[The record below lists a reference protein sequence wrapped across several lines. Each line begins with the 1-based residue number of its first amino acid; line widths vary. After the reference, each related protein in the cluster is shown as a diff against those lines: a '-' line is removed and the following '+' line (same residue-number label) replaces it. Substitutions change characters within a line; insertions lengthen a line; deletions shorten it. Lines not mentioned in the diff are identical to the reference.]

1 MPGLP
6 NDRQRTDQMPVS
18 RTRKTRKLCLRSHPA
33 WVRRSRNGKV
43 RGDYLGRYVEAVM
56 PTTIAFASPT
66 TASPIT
72 GIEDA
77 FLAVIGNRDLN
88 VITLFSMFGFVM
100 TILFAVYLGSPDDPA
115 ALLIQTSNASQINV
129 AQDSLGL
136 AGTFAGKGDA
146 ERREV
151 ASVAA
156 PLQPVPDADGVALAD
171 YQPLMAT
178 GLDLNG
184 PPRRFSAKELL
195 RSVEIPQY

>member
-1 MPGLP
+1 MS
-6 NDRQRTDQMPVS
+6 T
-18 RTRKTRKLCLRSHPA
+18 A
-33 WVRRSRNGKV
+33 I
-43 RGDYLGRYVEAVM
+43 AV
-56 PTTIAFASPT
+56 ASPT
-66 TASPIT
+66 VASSVM
-72 GIEDA
+72 GVEDK
-77 FLAVIGNRDLN
+77 FLAVISNRDVN
-88 VITLFSMFGFVM
+88 VVTFFSVFGLVM
-100 TILFAVYLGSPDDPA
+100 TILFAVYLGPPDDPA
-115 ALLIQTSNASQINV
+115 ANV

-184 PPRRFSAKELL
+184 PPKRFSAKELL